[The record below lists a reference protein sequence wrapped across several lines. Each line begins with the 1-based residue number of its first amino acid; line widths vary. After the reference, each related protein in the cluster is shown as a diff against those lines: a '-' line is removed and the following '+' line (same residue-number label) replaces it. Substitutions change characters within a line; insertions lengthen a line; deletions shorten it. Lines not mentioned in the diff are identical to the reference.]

1 MANVKPQKSQQTAQ
15 SVTTIKMG
23 RLLVSLSFFVTF
35 AVLSFGKPANDW
47 SKPCFHGECAYDM
60 PEHTGHSGALKIFGS
75 PRAITDITPA
85 AGWVILDC
93 DPHSLDQEVRLVCAS
108 DDADDSGCNHIFD
121 HGGPEDKLVR
131 LPESCGGGPFLRIA
145 NARVSE
151 DQSIPHHAAGKIS
164 RRDGV
169 SPTVHV
175 IKIDSNLA
183 AIDAAKTG
191 TVSFVFAGANVPG
204 VDGSAVGEGLDAR
217 GLFDWISNAF
227 NTVKNAVVNA
237 ANAVADAAKAV
248 VKTIEKATSFTI
260 NPEHLLKL
268 KHHTDHDVVVFEA
281 HSELPHSCANGVE
294 VSLKV
299 EAGGS
304 IDADV
309 KLGLV
314 VHGSVIPP
322 HLGDFAVYAIVDANV
337 DAHLHAHAYVHG
349 HLDTG
354 RKELLKF
361 PITPIQIQ
369 PIFSLGPEIRL
380 DARAEL
386 ELAIEVDID
395 AHLKYN
401 VNKLEFWY
409 PKDVNH
415 EVKQAIDGANTIK
428 SDSAPFSISATA
440 GLAAEAN
447 IKGHLI
453 PQLHLGFKLLN
464 GAVADLSAYV
474 EVDVW
479 AQADVIAEASAH
491 ASHKA
496 REIGGRTVSTR
507 DFTPPYLNT
516 RNNNLDA
523 RNAGAQFM
531 GCLTLS
537 AGLSVEA
544 GAKGSFVGGFTAET
558 QPWKIWETKTPI
570 SILHKC
576 WGGAVGQA
584 KVPKTLQSK
593 GTALTCGAG
602 SAPVSVSK
610 DDKTEAKTL
619 ETAKAG

>member
-1 MANVKPQKSQQTAQ
+1 
-15 SVTTIKMG
+15 
-23 RLLVSLSFFVTF
+23 
-35 AVLSFGKPANDW
+35 
-47 SKPCFHGECAYDM
+47 M

-75 PRAITDITPA
+75 PRAITDVTPA

-93 DPHSLDQEVRLVCAS
+93 DPHSLDQENRLVCAS
-108 DDADDSGCNHIFD
+108 DDTDASGCNHIFD

-151 DQSIPHHAAGKIS
+151 DQSISHHAAGKIS
-164 RRDGV
+164 RRDGA

-268 KHHTDHDVVVFEA
+268 QHHTPHDVVVLNA
-281 HSELPHSCANGVE
+281 QTELPHGCANSVE
-294 VSLKV
+294 ISLKV

-322 HLGDFAVYAIVDANV
+322 HLGDFAVYAIVDAKVN
-337 DAHLHAHAYVHG
+337 AHLHAHAYVHG

-386 ELAIEVDID
+386 DLAIEVDID
-395 AHLKYN
+395 AHLKYD

-415 EVKQAIDGANTIK
+415 DVKQAVDGANTIK
-428 SDSAPFSISATA
+428 SDPAPFSISATA

-479 AQADVIAEASAH
+479 AQADVVAEASAH

-496 REIGGRTVSTR
+496 RELPRIRMIR
-507 DFTPPYLNT
+507 
-516 RNNNLDA
+516 
-523 RNAGAQFM
+523 
-531 GCLTLS
+531 
-537 AGLSVEA
+537 
-544 GAKGSFVGGFTAET
+544 
-558 QPWKIWETKTPI
+558 QP
-570 SILHKC
+570 L
-576 WGGAVGQA
+576 
-584 KVPKTLQSK
+584 
-593 GTALTCGAG
+593 
-602 SAPVSVSK
+602 
-610 DDKTEAKTL
+610 DKTKL
-619 ETAKAG
+619 RSMHHDLLVICYGLTADLCLVLPL